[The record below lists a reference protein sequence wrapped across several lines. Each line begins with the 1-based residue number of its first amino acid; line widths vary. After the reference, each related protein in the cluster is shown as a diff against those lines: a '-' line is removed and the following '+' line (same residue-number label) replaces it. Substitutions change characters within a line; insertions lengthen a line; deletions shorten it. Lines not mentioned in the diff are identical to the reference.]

1 LDRKSY
7 QAKNNI
13 GNSMKQQ
20 LSSKN
25 LYHSYNAKRPLS
37 QVTSTL
43 SKTQLMSMELENATN
58 HINNLTNQINT
69 NVSLNFFN
77 LKKDF
82 STPISEKNGTII

>member
-1 LDRKSY
+1 
-7 QAKNNI
+7 
-13 GNSMKQQ
+13 MKQQ

-37 QVTSTL
+37 QEPILEINNENSYIVTSTL